1 MCIRCVFVQSR
12 KTCFPEDWRL
22 LVKERIANI
31 GIPLDI
37 LGFLSFLWVFGSLR
51 TSLLSIMGELSGGGG
66 TSEVPGMGVNMDRM
80 GRISV
85 RREGCQLLLKRMCS
99 ERSER

>member
-1 MCIRCVFVQSR
+1 MAGVGVAF
-12 KTCFPEDWRL
+12 F
-22 LVKERIANI
+22 
-31 GIPLDI
+31 
-37 LGFLSFLWVFGSLR
+37 LGFTGLAMYWVVRNLYTVRG
-51 TSLLSIMGELSGGGG
+51 GGGG
-66 TSEVPGMGVNMDRM
+66 TSGEVPGMGVNMDRM